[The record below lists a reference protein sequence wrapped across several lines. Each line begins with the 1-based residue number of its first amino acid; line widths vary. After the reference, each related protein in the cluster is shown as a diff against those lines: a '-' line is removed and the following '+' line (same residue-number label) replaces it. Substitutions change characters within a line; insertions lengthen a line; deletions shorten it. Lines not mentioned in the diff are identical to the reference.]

1 MILFIDIGTGGTP
14 TSWYWDFGDGI
25 NSKHAMNATHT
36 FNNPGVYDVTL
47 TVINE
52 AGSDIETISGYIVVS

>member
-1 MILFIDIGTGGTP
+1 
-14 TSWYWDFGDGI
+14 
-25 NSKHAMNATHT
+25 MNATHT